1 MADIHD
7 RDRDGHND
15 GPCLRFFS
23 KYFSHPCHQ
32 ARCTGIRGVC
42 EEVKSQDGCAVR
54 GPGAQHD
61 QANAQGTRGPD
72 ADLPAPV
79 LPVREE
85 VEDKVRDDLQRVA
98 AERDD
103 VDMVGV
109 VAEAL
114 EVEHEVRV
122 GAVRPGREGE
132 GKEEEVRDRV
142 DDYVPQLLL
151 QHRGGNPHSGVDT
164 GLAHAQ
170 LGQPLF
176 RWSEP
181 DGSGVGWG
189 IRYRQ
194 EAEQAL
200 ANGYG
205 AGNNEKPLPSCQA
218 MDTIHISIQS
228 GLQCAQEHRSSD
240 VRDIEECQAERE
252 LGRSVPVENEGHHAR
267 PKGGREEAQEEA
279 KTVYRLSV
287 GRLICE
293 QDEEAPAD
301 FAQREEYRWPELVH
315 SQLVFIQETP

>member
-23 KYFSHPCHQ
+23 KYLSHPCHQ
-32 ARCTGIRGVC
+32 TRCTGIRGVC

-79 LPVREE
+79 LPVREG
-85 VEDKVRDDLQRVA
+85 VEDEVRDDLQRVA
-98 AERDD
+98 AERND
-103 VDMVGV
+103 VDVVGV
-109 VAEAL
+109 IAEAL

-142 DDYVPQLLL
+142 DDYMPQLLL
-151 QHRGGNPHSGVDT
+151 QDGGGDSDGGVDA

-170 LGQPLF
+170 LSQALL

-181 DGSGVGWG
+181 DGSGVGWR
-189 IRYRQ
+189 IRDGQ
-194 EAEQAL
+194 EAEQSL
-200 ANGYG
+200 ADGDG
-205 AGNNEKPLPSCQA
+205 AGNNEEPLPSCQA

-240 VRDIEECQAERE
+240 VRDIEESQAERE
-252 LGRSVPVENEGHHAR
+252 LGRSVPVENEGYHAG
-267 PKGGREEAQEEA
+267 PKGGREETQEEA
-279 KTVYRLSV
+279 KTVYCLSV

-293 QDEEAPAD
+293 QDEEAPGD
-301 FAQREEYRWPELVH
+301 FA
-315 SQLVFIQETP
+315 